1 MCNRIFRY
9 ITKKHLEELDK
20 ERITNFE
27 TTLFM
32 DDPRISIAGVTK
44 LKIGG

>member
-9 ITKKHLEELDK
+9 ITRKHLEELDK

-32 DDPRISIAGVTK
+32 DGFRSPIAGVTK